1 MNELLK
7 TINEHKD
14 KNNISVCYRLYNF
27 IDQNNI
33 KTEEELHKIENSRHI
48 VPDIAKRHE
57 IKYNSYLADLTH
69 HERLDAN
76 DKAKLIKYEELYKN
90 ETNDI
95 LKTKYIIL
103 IYEINN
109 WELPFPF
116 IAYKLIEK
124 DLLN

>member
-33 KTEEELHKIENSRHI
+33 KTEEELYKIENSI
-48 VPDIAKRHE
+48 FTTTNITKRNE
-57 IKYNSYLADLTH
+57 IKFNSYLADLTH

-76 DKAKLIKYEELYKN
+76 DKAKVIKYAESYKK

-103 IYEINN
+103 IYELIK
-109 WELPFPF
+109 WELPYPY
-116 IAYKLIEK
+116 ITYKLIEK